1 VKTGASIRVPQ
12 RTSRARGLLCLLR
25 NFFRPPGADP
35 WQSLSFGI
43 TLGVQRAAQPW
54 RSSKPSAAPFTLRL
68 YLEAPPTREALSA
81 VIHALDLTPR
91 TFLRRKEDAFKTLGL
106 AEASED
112 ACLDAM
118 VTHPVLIERPVLV
131 AGDRAALGRP
141 DTTTLTALLDALAE
155 ESSP

>member
-1 VKTGASIRVPQ
+1 MAALELWHNPRCSK
-12 RTSRARGLLCLLR
+12 SRAALALLE
-25 NFFRPPGADP
+25 A
-35 WQSLSFGI
+35 QS
-43 TLGVQRAAQPW
+43 QPF
-54 RSSKPSAAPFTLRL
+54 ALRL
-68 YLEAPPTREALSA
+68 YLEAPPAREALAA
-81 VIHALDLTPR
+81 VIQALGLTPR

-118 VTHPVLIERPVLV
+118 VAHPELIERPVLV

-141 DTTTLTALLDALAE
+141 DTNALTALLDALAE

>member
-1 VKTGASIRVPQ
+1 MAALELWHNPRCSK
-12 RTSRARGLLCLLR
+12 SRAALALLE
-25 NFFRPPGADP
+25 A
-35 WQSLSFGI
+35 
-43 TLGVQRAAQPW
+43 QR
-54 RSSKPSAAPFTLRL
+54 RPFTLRP
-68 YLEAPPTREALSA
+68 YLEAPPPREVLSA

>member
-1 VKTGASIRVPQ
+1 MAALELWHNPRCSK
-12 RTSRARGLLCLLR
+12 SRAALALLE
-25 NFFRPPGADP
+25 A
-35 WQSLSFGI
+35 
-43 TLGVQRAAQPW
+43 QR
-54 RSSKPSAAPFTLRL
+54 RPFTLRL
-68 YLEAPPTREALSA
+68 YLEAPPPREVLSA

-131 AGDRAALGRP
+131 AGGRAALGRP

>member
-1 VKTGASIRVPQ
+1 MAALELWHNPRCSK
-12 RTSRARGLLCLLR
+12 SRAALALLE
-25 NFFRPPGADP
+25 A
-35 WQSLSFGI
+35 
-43 TLGVQRAAQPW
+43 QR
-54 RSSKPSAAPFTLRL
+54 RPFTLRL

-141 DTTTLTALLDALAE
+141 DTSTLTALLDALAE
-155 ESSP
+155 EPSP